1 MAIETIANLTG
12 QFDQFGKRVERV
24 ETESDN
30 TRRELTDAI
39 NGLRADNQALL
50 VRIDAVNEAV
60 NNKVEDINKDLVT
73 RMDAGFQDLRS
84 ELKQEIQS
92 AKQEFGNTRNWQI
105 SCVIA
110 AVIAVCAV
118 VGLLIK

>member
-1 MAIETIANLTG
+1 MAIEIFEKEQAELKG
-12 QFDQFGKRVERV
+12 QFDQFDKRVERMQTDV
-24 ETESDN
+24 DN
-30 TRRELTDAI
+30 TKSELTLAI
-39 NGLRADNQALL
+39 NRLSD
-50 VRIDAVNEAV
+50 
-60 NNKVEDINKDLVT
+60 K
-73 RMDAGFQDLRS
+73 MDAGFQDLRN

>member
-1 MAIETIANLTG
+1 MFGT
-12 QFDQFGKRVERV
+12 FDKRVERMQTDV
-24 ETESDN
+24 DN
-30 TRRELTDAI
+30 TKSELTQAI
-39 NGLRADNQALL
+39 NRLSD
-50 VRIDAVNEAV
+50 
-60 NNKVEDINKDLVT
+60 K
-73 RMDAGFQDLRS
+73 MDAGFRDLRD

>member
-1 MAIETIANLTG
+1 MSISLYTGSTIGAHLI
-12 QFDQFGKRVERV
+12 
-24 ETESDN
+24 
-30 TRRELTDAI
+30 AI
-39 NGLRADNQALL
+39 NRLSD
-50 VRIDAVNEAV
+50 
-60 NNKVEDINKDLVT
+60 K
-73 RMDAGFQDLRS
+73 MDAGFQDLRN

>member
-1 MAIETIANLTG
+1 MAIETVEKEQAELKG
-12 QFDQFGKRVERV
+12 QFDQFDKRVERMQTDV
-24 ETESDN
+24 DN
-30 TRRELTDAI
+30 TKSELTQAI
-39 NGLRADNQALL
+39 NRLSD
-50 VRIDAVNEAV
+50 
-60 NNKVEDINKDLVT
+60 K
-73 RMDAGFQDLRS
+73 MDAGFQNVR
-84 ELKQEIQS
+84 EEIQS

>member
-1 MAIETIANLTG
+1 MAIEAVEKEQAELKG
-12 QFDQFGKRVERV
+12 QFDQFDKRVERMQTDV
-24 ETESDN
+24 DN
-30 TRRELTDAI
+30 TKSELTQAI
-39 NGLRADNQALL
+39 NRLFDKIGD
-50 VRIDAVNEAV
+50 VNS
-60 NNKVEDINKDLVT
+60 
-73 RMDAGFQDLRS
+73 RMDAGFRDLRD

-118 VGLLIK
+118 AGLLIK

>member
-1 MAIETIANLTG
+1 MAIETVEKEQAELKG
-12 QFDQFGKRVERV
+12 QFDQFGKRVERMQTDV
-24 ETESDN
+24 DN
-30 TRRELTDAI
+30 TKSELAQAI
-39 NGLRADNQALL
+39 NRLFDKF
-50 VRIDAVNEAV
+50 DDVNS
-60 NNKVEDINKDLVT
+60 
-73 RMDAGFQDLRS
+73 RMDAGFQNLR
-84 ELKQEIQS
+84 QEIQS

>member
-1 MAIETIANLTG
+1 MCLGVRFIWMAVGEEERRRG
-12 QFDQFGKRVERV
+12 SVKVERMQIDV
-24 ETESDN
+24 DN
-30 TRRELTDAI
+30 TKSELTQAI
-39 NGLRADNQALL
+39 NRLSD
-50 VRIDAVNEAV
+50 
-60 NNKVEDINKDLVT
+60 K
-73 RMDAGFQDLRS
+73 MDAGFRDLRD

-118 VGLLIK
+118 AGLLIK

>member
-12 QFDQFGKRVERV
+12 QFDQFGKRVARV

-39 NGLRADNQALL
+39 NGLRADHQALL
-50 VRIDAVNEAV
+50 VRIDSVNQNV
-60 NNKVEDINKDLVT
+60 
-73 RMDAGFQDLRS
+73 R
-84 ELKQEIQS
+84 QEIQS

>member
-1 MAIETIANLTG
+1 MAIETVEKEQAELKG
-12 QFDQFGKRVERV
+12 QFDQFDKRVERMQ
-24 ETESDN
+24 TDSDN
-30 TRRELTDAI
+30 TKSELTQAI
-39 NGLRADNQALL
+39 NRLFDKL
-50 VRIDAVNEAV
+50 DDVNS
-60 NNKVEDINKDLVT
+60 
-73 RMDAGFQDLRS
+73 RMDAGFQNLR
-84 ELKQEIQS
+84 QEIQS

>member
-1 MAIETIANLTG
+1 MAIETVEKDQAELKG
-12 QFDQFGKRVERV
+12 QFDQFDKRVERMQTDV
-24 ETESDN
+24 DN
-30 TRRELTDAI
+30 TKSELTQAI
-39 NGLRADNQALL
+39 NRLSDKM
-50 VRIDAVNEAV
+50 E
-60 NNKVEDINKDLVT
+60 
-73 RMDAGFQDLRS
+73 AGFRDLRD

-110 AVIAVCAV
+110 AVIAICAV

>member
-1 MAIETIANLTG
+1 MAIEIVEKEQAELKG
-12 QFDQFGKRVERV
+12 QFDQFDKRVERMQTDV
-24 ETESDN
+24 DN
-30 TRRELTDAI
+30 TKSELTLAI
-39 NGLRADNQALL
+39 NRLSD
-50 VRIDAVNEAV
+50 
-60 NNKVEDINKDLVT
+60 K
-73 RMDAGFQDLRS
+73 MDAGFQDLRN

-118 VGLLIK
+118 VGLLFQ

>member
-1 MAIETIANLTG
+1 MAIETVEKEQAELKG
-12 QFDQFGKRVERV
+12 QFDQFDKRVERMQTDV
-24 ETESDN
+24 DN
-30 TRRELTDAI
+30 TKSELTLAI
-39 NGLRADNQALL
+39 NRLSD
-50 VRIDAVNEAV
+50 
-60 NNKVEDINKDLVT
+60 K
-73 RMDAGFQDLRS
+73 MDAGFQDLRN